1 MSPFYLQR
9 GINRFMSNTDFQAT
23 TTQKECTISIFDTV
37 SLGREGYCEAFS
49 AEKKPR
55 DHWRPILDALDAKG
69 LVALEQ
75 HHERA
80 KRMRH
85 EDGATINPFDD
96 PAERVTSWALDMI
109 PFPISEGEWRGIEE
123 GVTQR
128 ALLLE
133 KIVADTYGPQ
143 QLLKNG
149 SIPSEL
155 VFANPNF
162 LHSCHGIQP
171 SGNRFLTF
179 YSADLYRGVDGR
191 FRVLR
196 DYGSNSAGLGYAL
209 ENRIVMSRVF
219 PELYHKT
226 QIRRLAPFFQTFHR
240 ALIQRASLRR
250 EDPGIV
256 LYSPGPDSHIYYEHA
271 LLSRYLG
278 YPLVEGQDLTVRNG
292 KVFLK
297 KLAGLEPVEAIF
309 RHIPDH
315 SSDPFALRRETAN
328 GVAGLIQVCREQ
340 NIDIVNPIGSGFID
354 TPALKTFLPL
364 LCRQLMG
371 NELMLENHPVWW
383 CGNTDGF
390 DHAMA
395 HFNQLTIGSAMDPS
409 VVIDKIADLM
419 TEIRKAPAEFMVSA
433 PVTPSLAPTWD
444 NRGVREGYNV
454 LRVFACA
461 TEHGFSVMPGGL
473 AITAGDVEI
482 LKKNNPERQQSKDIW
497 VLSEK
502 PIEPF
507 TLMDGFHT
515 ISEFKRSNDLP
526 SRVADNLFWLGRY
539 LERAEGLIRLL
550 RSVYRRLSGEDRPQD
565 VPELKFLLNILQTKN
580 IIPKTPDADISLLL
594 YRELSQHL
602 HDALY
607 RKDRP
612 ESVVSILTRVQITA
626 RNVRDR
632 LSIDSTRVINRLE
645 DFAGNPSSDPL
656 ELLDKTL
663 FTLSAF
669 SGLAMESMT
678 RGLGWRFMDMG
689 RRVERAVNLAI
700 LIRIGL
706 PQVCSDSSNTLQS
719 LLEVSDSLMT
729 YRARYKSAFQLAP
742 VLDLLLADESNPKSL
757 AFQLSQLAGHV
768 EQLPRQ
774 SERRF
779 VCSEER
785 TALQMLTAVRL
796 LDLAGLQCAEE
807 NPQSEVLATF
817 LVSIETLL
825 KEFAQQ
831 VSGHY
836 LSRVPATPHYAM
848 IPGKLL
854 E

>member
-1 MSPFYLQR
+1 
-9 GINRFMSNTDFQAT
+9 MSNRDFRESPRLKSKT
-23 TTQKECTISIFDTV
+23 VSLFDTV
-37 SLGREGYCEAFS
+37 SLSEDTYCEAFS
-49 AEKKPR
+49 SQNQTRNHWQSILGVLDEKGPG
-55 DHWRPILDALDAKG
+55 ALK
-69 LVALEQ
+69 Q

-80 KRMRH
+80 RRMRH

-96 PAERVTSWALDMI
+96 PKERATSWALDMI
-109 PFPISEGEWRGIEE
+109 PFPISDSEWAGIEE
-123 GVTQR
+123 GLTQR

-133 KIVADTYGPQ
+133 KILADTYGPQ
-143 QLLKNG
+143 ELLKNG
-149 SIPSEL
+149 SIPAEL

-179 YSADLYRGVDGR
+179 YAADLYRGADGR
-191 FRVLR
+191 FKVLR
-196 DYGSNSAGLGYAL
+196 DHGSNPAGLGYAL

-219 PELYHKT
+219 SELYHKT
-226 QIRRLAPFFQTFHR
+226 QIRRLAPFFQSFHR

-256 LYSPGPDSHIYYEHA
+256 LFSPGPDSHIYYEHA

-309 RHIPDH
+309 RHIPDL

-340 NIDIVNPIGSGFID
+340 NIDIVNPIGSGFVD

-364 LCRQLMG
+364 LCQQLM
-371 NELMLENHPVWW
+371 ETDLLLENHPAWW
-383 CGNTDGF
+383 CGNTDGLG
-390 DHAMA
+390 HAIT
-395 HFNQLTIGSAMDPS
+395 HLSQLTTSSAMDRS
-409 VVIDKIADLM
+409 VVVDLSADLLS
-419 TEIRKAPAEFMVSA
+419 EIKRKPSQYMVSA
-433 PVTPSLAPTWD
+433 SMTPSSAPAWD
-444 NRGVREGYNV
+444 HQGVSKCYNV

-473 AITAGDVEI
+473 AITADDVET
-482 LKKNNPERQQSKDIW
+482 LTKECPERQQSKDIW
-497 VLSEK
+497 VLSDK
-502 PIEPF
+502 PVEPF
-507 TLMDGFHT
+507 TMMDGFHAVT
-515 ISEFKRSNDLP
+515 EFRRSSDQP
-526 SRVADNLFWLGRY
+526 SRVADNLLWLGRY

-550 RSVYRRLSGEDRPQD
+550 RSIYRRLSGEDRLQD
-565 VPELKFLLNILQTKN
+565 IPELQFLLNILREKD
-580 IIPKTPDADISLLL
+580 IIPRSPEAEIGLPL
-594 YRELSQHL
+594 YRKLSQHL
-602 HDALY
+602 HEAMY

-612 ESVVSILTRVQITA
+612 ESVVFILKRVQETA

-632 LSIDSTRVINRLE
+632 LSVDSSRVINRLE
-645 DFAGNPSSDPL
+645 DFADSQFSDPL
-656 ELLDKTL
+656 EVLDKTL

-689 RRVERAVNLAI
+689 RRIERAMNQAV

-706 PQVCSDSSNTLQS
+706 PEVCSDSRNTLQS

-729 YRARYKSAFQLAP
+729 YRGRYKSAFQLAP

-757 AFQLSQLAGHV
+757 AFQLSQLVDHV
-768 EQLPRQ
+768 KHLPQQ

-779 VCSEER
+779 SCAEER
-785 TALQMLTAVRL
+785 IALEMLTTVRL
-796 LDLAGLQCAEE
+796 LDLTGTQCGKE
-807 NPQSEVLATF
+807 NTQNESLATF
-817 LVSIETLL
+817 LATMETLL
-825 KEFAQQ
+825 KEFAQH

-836 LSRVPATPHYAM
+836 LSRVPATPHYTM
-848 IPGKLL
+848 ISGERP